1 MGQKTHPIGFRLGTT
16 RDWVSHWFGVNP
28 RDYRVQVLEDHKIR
42 DHIKSELGDSSG
54 ISHIQIQRNSEDLAI
69 NIHTSRP
76 GIVIGR
82 GGSNV
87 DKLRNSIEKITSKKA
102 NISITEIRQPD
113 LNAKLVAQNI
123 AEQIERRVAIKRAM
137 RQVGNRCIQNGAKGI
152 KILISGRLGG
162 ADIARSDKMIEG
174 RVPLHTLRA
183 EIDYAIAEAKTTYGI
198 IGVKVWIYNGEVG
211 AIDKGLSDRAVQRI
225 EESISQNKEILEIT
239 ENNEKQSDSK
249 ENKNSQSAPI
259 REILET
265 PNNILEE
272 VDELET
278 KKTTAKKT
286 TAKKTTDKKT
296 TPKKTTD
303 KKTTA
308 KKTTAKKTTA
318 KKTTAKK
325 TTAKK
330 TTAKKTTA
338 KKTTAKKTANKDS
351 KSES

>member
-28 RDYRVQVLEDHKIR
+28 RDYRVQVLEDHNIR
-42 DHIKSELGDSSG
+42 DHINSELGDSSG

-211 AIDKGLSDRAVQRI
+211 AIDKGLSDRAVQRV

-239 ENNEKQSDSK
+239 ENDEKQSSANVN
-249 ENKNSQSAPI
+249 ENTKAAPI

-265 PNNILEE
+265 SGENAIE
-272 VDELET
+272 DKET
-278 KKTTAKKT
+278 KTKKAPAEKAPAKK
-286 TAKKTTDKKT
+286 A
-296 TPKKTTD
+296 P
-303 KKTTA
+303 A

-330 TTAKKTTA
+330 TT
-338 KKTTAKKTANKDS
+338 S
-351 KSES
+351 KASESES

>member
-16 RDWVSHWFGVNP
+16 RDWTSHWFGVNP
-28 RDYRVQVLEDHKIR
+28 KDYRTQVLEDHKIR
-42 DHIKSELGDSSG
+42 DHIQSDLGQSSG

-87 DKLRNSIEKITSKKA
+87 DKLRNSIERITSKKA

-113 LNAKLVAQNI
+113 LNARLVAQNI

-137 RQVGNRCIQNGAKGI
+137 RQVGNRCMQNGAKGI

-211 AIDKGLSDRAVQRI
+211 AIDKGLSDRAVQRL
-225 EESISQNKEILEIT
+225 EESISQNKEILEISN
-239 ENNEKQSDSK
+239 EQDSNNDASSDKKAKKAS
-249 ENKNSQSAPI
+249 PI
-259 REILET
+259 REILDDGPENKSAEKVVSEKSNSEIKSQPKKAAAKKT
-265 PNNILEE
+265 TAKKAT
-272 VDELET
+272 VKKAAT

-286 TAKKTTDKKT
+286 TVKKSDSDKK
-296 TPKKTTD
+296 
-303 KKTTA
+303 
-308 KKTTAKKTTA
+308 
-318 KKTTAKK
+318 
-325 TTAKK
+325 
-330 TTAKKTTA
+330 
-338 KKTTAKKTANKDS
+338 DS
-351 KSES
+351 E

>member
-16 RDWVSHWFGVNP
+16 RDWTSHWFGVNP
-28 RDYRVQVLEDHKIR
+28 KDYRTQVLEDHKIR
-42 DHIKSELGDSSG
+42 DHIQSDLGQTSG

-113 LNAKLVAQNI
+113 LNARLVAQNI

-137 RQVGNRCIQNGAKGI
+137 RQVGNRCMQNGAKGI

-183 EIDYAIAEAKTTYGI
+183 EIDYAIAEARTTYGI
-198 IGVKVWIYNGEVG
+198 IGVKVWIYKGELMAKDV
-211 AIDKGLSDRAVQRI
+211 
-225 EESISQNKEILEIT
+225 EKEKKERVKNAT
-239 ENNEKQSDSK
+239 TSK
-249 ENKNSQSAPI
+249 N
-259 REILET
+259 
-265 PNNILEE
+265 
-272 VDELET
+272 
-278 KKTTAKKT
+278 
-286 TAKKTTDKKT
+286 
-296 TPKKTTD
+296 
-303 KKTTA
+303 
-308 KKTTAKKTTA
+308 
-318 KKTTAKK
+318 
-325 TTAKK
+325 
-330 TTAKKTTA
+330 
-338 KKTTAKKTANKDS
+338 
-351 KSES
+351 

>member
-28 RDYRVQVLEDHKIR
+28 RDYRVQVLEDHNIR
-42 DHIKSELGDSSG
+42 DHINSELGDSSG

-211 AIDKGLSDRAVQRI
+211 AIDKGLSDRAVQRV

-239 ENNEKQSDSK
+239 ENDEKQSSANVN
-249 ENKNSQSAPI
+249 ENTKAAPI

-265 PNNILEE
+265 SGENAIE
-272 VDELET
+272 DKET
-278 KKTTAKKT
+278 KTKKAPAKKTTAKKPTAKKT
-286 TAKKTTDKKT
+286 TAKKAPAKKV
-296 TPKKTTD
+296 P
-303 KKTTA
+303 A

-330 TTAKKTTA
+330 TTAKKTS
-338 KKTTAKKTANKDS
+338 S
-351 KSES
+351 KASESEN

>member
-16 RDWVSHWFGVNP
+16 RDWTSHWFGVTP
-28 RDYRVQVLEDHKIR
+28 KDYRIQVLEDHKIR
-42 DHIKSELGDSSG
+42 EHIQSSLGSSSG

-87 DKLRNSIEKITSKKA
+87 DKLRNQIEEITSKKA

-211 AIDKGLSDRAVQRI
+211 AIDKGLSDRAVQRL
-225 EESISQNKEILEIT
+225 EESISQNKEILEIS
-239 ENNEKQSDSK
+239 NNQDSAK
-249 ENKNSQSAPI
+249 DVVENKSSNKAAPI
-259 REILET
+259 REILE
-265 PNNILEE
+265 EDDSAQ
-272 VDELET
+272 VSDEAKIKKAAT
-278 KKTTAKKT
+278 KKTTATKTTATKTTATKTTAKKT
-286 TAKKTTDKKT
+286 TAKKTTS
-296 TPKKTTD
+296 
-303 KKTTA
+303 
-308 KKTTAKKTTA
+308 
-318 KKTTAKK
+318 
-325 TTAKK
+325 
-330 TTAKKTTA
+330 
-338 KKTTAKKTANKDS
+338 S
-351 KSES
+351 KAASESKDK

>member
-28 RDYRVQVLEDHKIR
+28 KNYRIQVLEDHKIR
-42 DHIKSELGDSSG
+42 DHIQNSLGSSSG

-87 DKLRNSIEKITSKKA
+87 DKLRNSIEEITSKKA
-102 NISITEIRQPD
+102 NVSITEIRQPD

-137 RQVGNRCIQNGAKGI
+137 RQVGNRCIQNGAQGI

-211 AIDKGLSDRAVQRI
+211 AIDKGLSDRAIQRL
-225 EESISQNKEILEIT
+225 EESVSQNKEIIEVSNQPDSLKDSA
-239 ENNEKQSDSK
+239 EKVS
-249 ENKNSQSAPI
+249 SQSAPI
-259 REILET
+259 REILDD
-265 PNNILEE
+265 NDIVASDNK
-272 VDELET
+272 VDS
-278 KKTTAKKT
+278 KDVAVSKPA
-286 TAKKTTDKKT
+286 AKKT
-296 TPKKTTD
+296 TPKKTTA
-303 KKTTA
+303 KKITPKKPAVSKPAA

-318 KKTTAKK
+318 KKTTPKKPASKK
-325 TTAKK
+325 TTSEAKD
-330 TTAKKTTA
+330 
-338 KKTTAKKTANKDS
+338 N
-351 KSES
+351 

>member
-16 RDWVSHWFGVNP
+16 RDWTSHWFGVNP
-28 RDYRVQVLEDHKIR
+28 KDYRVQVLEDHKIR
-42 DHIKSELGDSSG
+42 EHIQSSLGSSSG

-87 DKLRNSIEKITSKKA
+87 DKLRNSIEEITLKKA

-183 EIDYAIAEAKTTYGI
+183 EIDYAIAEAKTTYGL

-211 AIDKGLSDRAVQRI
+211 AIDKGLSDRAVQRL
-225 EESISQNKEILEIT
+225 EESVSQNKEILEIS
-239 ENNEKQSDSK
+239 NNQDSAK
-249 ENKNSQSAPI
+249 DVVENKSSSKAAPI
-259 REILET
+259 REILEEDGSAQV
-265 PNNILEE
+265 PIEAK
-272 VDELET
+272 T

-286 TAKKTTDKKT
+286 TAKKTTAKKT
-296 TPKKTTD
+296 TPKKTA
-303 KKTTA
+303 A

-330 TTAKKTTA
+330 KTSTKSA
-338 KKTTAKKTANKDS
+338 
-351 KSES
+351 SESKDK

>member
-28 RDYRVQVLEDHKIR
+28 RDYRVQVLEDHNIR
-42 DHIKSELGDSSG
+42 DHINSELGDSSG

-211 AIDKGLSDRAVQRI
+211 AIDKGLSDRAVQRV

-239 ENNEKQSDSK
+239 ENDEKQSSANVN
-249 ENKNSQSAPI
+249 ENTKAAPI

-265 PNNILEE
+265 SGENAIE
-272 VDELET
+272 DKET
-278 KKTTAKKT
+278 KTKKAPAKKTTAKKT
-286 TAKKTTDKKT
+286 TAKKTTAKKT
-296 TPKKTTD
+296 P
-303 KKTTA
+303 A

-338 KKTTAKKTANKDS
+338 KKTSS
-351 KSES
+351 KASESEN

>member
-28 RDYRVQVLEDHKIR
+28 RDYRVQVLEDHNIR
-42 DHIKSELGDSSG
+42 DHINSELGDSSG

-211 AIDKGLSDRAVQRI
+211 AIDKGLSDRAVQRV

-239 ENNEKQSDSK
+239 ENDEKQSSANVN
-249 ENKNSQSAPI
+249 ENTKAAPI

-265 PNNILEE
+265 SGENAIE
-272 VDELET
+272 DKET
-278 KKTTAKKT
+278 KTKK
-286 TAKKTTDKKT
+286 A
-296 TPKKTTD
+296 PA

-338 KKTTAKKTANKDS
+338 KKTTAKKAPAKKTTAKKTTS
-351 KSES
+351 KASESES

>member
-28 RDYRVQVLEDHKIR
+28 RDYRVQVLEDHNIR
-42 DHIKSELGDSSG
+42 DHINSELGDSSG

-211 AIDKGLSDRAVQRI
+211 AIDKGLSDRAVQRV

-239 ENNEKQSDSK
+239 ENDEKQSSANVN
-249 ENKNSQSAPI
+249 ENTKAAPI

-265 PNNILEE
+265 SGENAIE
-272 VDELET
+272 DKET
-278 KKTTAKKT
+278 KTKK
-286 TAKKTTDKKT
+286 A
-296 TPKKTTD
+296 PA

-338 KKTTAKKTANKDS
+338 KKTTAKKTTAKKTTAKKTSS
-351 KSES
+351 KASESEN

>member
-28 RDYRVQVLEDHKIR
+28 RDYRVQVLEDHNIR
-42 DHIKSELGDSSG
+42 DHINSELGDSSG

-211 AIDKGLSDRAVQRI
+211 AIDKGLSDRAVQRV

-239 ENNEKQSDSK
+239 ENDEKQSSSNVN
-249 ENKNSQSAPI
+249 ENTKAAPI

-265 PNNILEE
+265 SGENAIE
-272 VDELET
+272 DKET
-278 KKTTAKKT
+278 KTKKAPAKK
-286 TAKKTTDKKT
+286 A
-296 TPKKTTD
+296 P
-303 KKTTA
+303 A

-338 KKTTAKKTANKDS
+338 KKAPAKKTTS
-351 KSES
+351 KASESES

>member
-16 RDWVSHWFGVNP
+16 RDWTSHWFGVNP
-28 RDYRVQVLEDHKIR
+28 KDYRTQVLEDHNIR
-42 DHIKSELGDSSG
+42 EHIQSSLGASSG

-87 DKLRNSIEKITSKKA
+87 DKLRNSIEEITSKKA

-137 RQVGNRCIQNGAKGI
+137 RQVGNRCIQNGAQGI

-183 EIDYAIAEAKTTYGI
+183 EIDYAIAEARTTYGI

-211 AIDKGLSDRAVQRI
+211 AIDKGLSDRAVRRV
-225 EESISQNKEILEIT
+225 EESISQNKEIIESSNQQDSTKEST
-239 ENNEKQSDSK
+239 EKTSSP
-249 ENKNSQSAPI
+249 SAPI
-259 REILET
+259 REILDSDQT
-265 PNNILEE
+265 SNLVEE
-272 VDELET
+272 DSS
-278 KKTTAKKT
+278 KKPAASKTAAKKPAAYKT
-286 TAKKTTDKKT
+286 AAKK
-296 TPKKTTD
+296 PA
-303 KKTTA
+303 A
-308 KKTTAKKTTA
+308 KKNT
-318 KKTTAKK
+318 
-325 TTAKK
+325 
-330 TTAKKTTA
+330 
-338 KKTTAKKTANKDS
+338 
-351 KSES
+351 SESKYN

>member
-42 DHIKSELGDSSG
+42 EHINNELGDSSG

-239 ENNEKQSDSK
+239 EIDEKQSASK
-249 ENKNSQSAPI
+249 ENKKSKAAPI

-265 PNNILEE
+265 PKNDTAEDNESE
-272 VDELET
+272 PT
-278 KKTTAKKT
+278 TTA
-286 TAKKTTDKKT
+286 
-296 TPKKTTD
+296 

-338 KKTTAKKTANKDS
+338 KKTTAKKTVNK
-351 KSES
+351 KSESENKDN

>member
-28 RDYRVQVLEDHKIR
+28 RDYRVQVLEDHNIR
-42 DHIKSELGDSSG
+42 DHINSELGDSSG

-211 AIDKGLSDRAVQRI
+211 AIDKGLSDRAVQRV

-239 ENNEKQSDSK
+239 ENDEKQSSANVN
-249 ENKNSQSAPI
+249 ENTKAAPI

-265 PNNILEE
+265 SGENAIE
-272 VDELET
+272 DKET
-278 KKTTAKKT
+278 KTKKAPAKK
-286 TAKKTTDKKT
+286 A
-296 TPKKTTD
+296 P
-303 KKTTA
+303 A

-330 TTAKKTTA
+330 TT
-338 KKTTAKKTANKDS
+338 S
-351 KSES
+351 KASESES

>member
-42 DHIKSELGDSSG
+42 EHINNELGDSSG

-239 ENNEKQSDSK
+239 EIDEKQSASK
-249 ENKNSQSAPI
+249 ENKKSKAAPI

-265 PNNILEE
+265 PKNDTAEDNESE
-272 VDELET
+272 P
-278 KKTTAKKT
+278 TTA
-286 TAKKTTDKKT
+286 
-296 TPKKTTD
+296 

-338 KKTTAKKTANKDS
+338 KKTTAKKTVNK
-351 KSES
+351 KSESENKDN

>member
-16 RDWVSHWFGVNP
+16 RDWTSHWFGVNP
-28 RDYRVQVLEDHKIR
+28 KDYRIQVLEDHKIR
-42 DHIKSELGDSSG
+42 EYIQSSLGSSSG

-87 DKLRNSIEKITSKKA
+87 DKLRNSIEEITLKKA

-211 AIDKGLSDRAVQRI
+211 AIDKGLSDRAVQRL
-225 EESISQNKEILEIT
+225 EESVSQNKEILEIS
-239 ENNEKQSDSK
+239 NNQDSAK
-249 ENKNSQSAPI
+249 DVVENKASNKSAPI
-259 REILET
+259 REILEEDDSVQV
-265 PNNILEE
+265 PVEP
-272 VDELET
+272 
-278 KKTTAKKT
+278 KT
-286 TAKKTTDKKT
+286 
-296 TPKKTTD
+296 

-330 TTAKKTTA
+330 TTEKKTTVKKTTVKKTTA
-338 KKTTAKKTANKDS
+338 KKTTAKKTT
-351 KSES
+351 SESKDK

>member
-16 RDWVSHWFGVNP
+16 RDWTSHWFGVNP
-28 RDYRVQVLEDHKIR
+28 KDYRTQVLEDHKIR
-42 DHIKSELGDSSG
+42 EHIQTSLGSSSG
-54 ISHIQIQRNSEDLAI
+54 VSHIQIQRNSEDLAL

-87 DKLRNSIEKITSKKA
+87 DKLRNSIEEITSKKA

-137 RQVGNRCIQNGAKGI
+137 RQVGNRCIQNGAQGI

-183 EIDYAIAEAKTTYGI
+183 QIDYAIAEAKTTYGT

-211 AIDKGLSDRAVQRI
+211 AIDKGLSDRAVKRI
-225 EESISQNKEILEIT
+225 EESVSQNKEIIESS
-239 ENNEKQSDSK
+239 NPQASPKDSNEKAP
-249 ENKNSQSAPI
+249 SQSAPI
-259 REILET
+259 REILDDNDTPAAKDRVVPDET
-265 PNNILEE
+265 SEKKPAAKKPA
-272 VDELET
+272 T
-278 KKTTAKKT
+278 KKPATKKPAAKKPAAKKPAAKKT
-286 TAKKTTDKKT
+286 SEKKPATKKPATKKPAAKK
-296 TPKKTTD
+296 P
-303 KKTTA
+303 A
-308 KKTTAKKTTA
+308 ASEG
-318 KKTTAKK
+318 
-325 TTAKK
+325 
-330 TTAKKTTA
+330 
-338 KKTTAKKTANKDS
+338 KDN
-351 KSES
+351 

>member
-16 RDWVSHWFGVNP
+16 RDWTSHWFGVNP
-28 RDYRVQVLEDHKIR
+28 KDYRTQVLEDHKIR
-42 DHIKSELGDSSG
+42 EHIQSSLGASSG

-87 DKLRNSIEKITSKKA
+87 DKLRNSIEEITSKKA

-137 RQVGNRCIQNGAKGI
+137 RQVGNRCIQNGAQGI

-183 EIDYAIAEAKTTYGI
+183 EIDYAIAEARTTYGI

-211 AIDKGLSDRAVQRI
+211 AIDKGLSDRAVQRL
-225 EESISQNKEILEIT
+225 EESVSQNKEIIELSNQQDSPKESI
-239 ENNEKQSDSK
+239 EKTS
-249 ENKNSQSAPI
+249 SQSAPI
-259 REILET
+259 REILDDSKVTES
-265 PNNILEE
+265 I
-272 VDELET
+272 DENESV
-278 KKTTAKKT
+278 KTTA
-286 TAKKTTDKKT
+286 
-296 TPKKTTD
+296 

-338 KKTTAKKTANKDS
+338 KKTTAKKTTAKKTTSEGKDN
-351 KSES
+351 

>member
-42 DHIKSELGDSSG
+42 DHINNELGDSSG

-183 EIDYAIAEAKTTYGI
+183 EIDYSIAEAKTTYGI

-211 AIDKGLSDRAVQRI
+211 AIDKGLSDRAVQRV

-239 ENNEKQSDSK
+239 ENDEKKSTSK
-249 ENKNSQSAPI
+249 ESKKPQSTPI

-265 PNNILEE
+265 PNNGSKENNE
-272 VDELET
+272 PET

-286 TAKKTTDKKT
+286 TTKKATAKKATTKKATAKKTTTKKT
-296 TPKKTTD
+296 TS

-308 KKTTAKKTTA
+308 KKTTT
-318 KKTTAKK
+318 
-325 TTAKK
+325 
-330 TTAKKTTA
+330 
-338 KKTTAKKTANKDS
+338 KKTAVKKTVNKES

>member
-16 RDWVSHWFGVNP
+16 RDWTSHWFGVNP
-28 RDYRVQVLEDHKIR
+28 KDYRVQVLEDHKIR
-42 DHIKSELGDSSG
+42 DHIQSSLGSSSG

-87 DKLRNSIEKITSKKA
+87 DKLRNSIEEITLKKA

-183 EIDYAIAEAKTTYGI
+183 EIDYAIAEAKTTYGL

-211 AIDKGLSDRAVQRI
+211 AIDKGLSDRAVQRL
-225 EESISQNKEILEIT
+225 EESVSQNKEILEIS
-239 ENNEKQSDSK
+239 NNQDSAK
-249 ENKNSQSAPI
+249 DVVENKSSSKAAPI
-259 REILET
+259 REILEEDGSAQV
-265 PNNILEE
+265 PIEA
-272 VDELET
+272 
-278 KKTTAKKT
+278 KT
-286 TAKKTTDKKT
+286 
-296 TPKKTTD
+296 

-318 KKTTAKK
+318 KKTTPKKTAAKK

-330 TTAKKTTA
+330 TTAKK
-338 KKTTAKKTANKDS
+338 KTSTKSA
-351 KSES
+351 SESKDK

>member
-28 RDYRVQVLEDHKIR
+28 RDYRVQVLEDHNIR
-42 DHIKSELGDSSG
+42 DHINSELGDSSG

-211 AIDKGLSDRAVQRI
+211 AIDKGLSDRAVQRV

-239 ENNEKQSDSK
+239 ENDEKQSSANVN
-249 ENKNSQSAPI
+249 ENTKAAPI

-265 PNNILEE
+265 SGENAIE
-272 VDELET
+272 DKET
-278 KKTTAKKT
+278 KTKKAPAKKTTAKKT
-286 TAKKTTDKKT
+286 TAKKTTAKKA
-296 TPKKTTD
+296 PAKKVP
-303 KKTTA
+303 A

-325 TTAKK
+325 TS
-330 TTAKKTTA
+330 
-338 KKTTAKKTANKDS
+338 S
-351 KSES
+351 KASESEN

>member
-28 RDYRVQVLEDHKIR
+28 RDYRVQVLEDHNIR
-42 DHIKSELGDSSG
+42 DHINSELGDSSG

-211 AIDKGLSDRAVQRI
+211 AIDKGLSDRAVQRV

-239 ENNEKQSDSK
+239 ENDEKQSSANVN
-249 ENKNSQSAPI
+249 ENTKAAPI

-265 PNNILEE
+265 SGENAIE
-272 VDELET
+272 DKET
-278 KKTTAKKT
+278 KTKKAPAKKAPAKKTTAKKT
-286 TAKKTTDKKT
+286 TAKKTTAKKA
-296 TPKKTTD
+296 P
-303 KKTTA
+303 A

-330 TTAKKTTA
+330 TT
-338 KKTTAKKTANKDS
+338 S
-351 KSES
+351 KASESES

>member
-16 RDWVSHWFGVNP
+16 RDWTSHWFGVNP
-28 RDYRVQVLEDHKIR
+28 KDYRVQVLEDHKIR
-42 DHIKSELGDSSG
+42 DHIQSSLGSSSG

-87 DKLRNSIEKITSKKA
+87 DKLRNSIEEITLKKA

-211 AIDKGLSDRAVQRI
+211 AIDKGLSDRAVQRL
-225 EESISQNKEILEIT
+225 EESVSQNKEILEIS
-239 ENNEKQSDSK
+239 NNQDSAK
-249 ENKNSQSAPI
+249 DVVENKASNKSAPI
-259 REILET
+259 REILEEDDSVQV
-265 PNNILEE
+265 PVEP
-272 VDELET
+272 
-278 KKTTAKKT
+278 KT
-286 TAKKTTDKKT
+286 
-296 TPKKTTD
+296 

-330 TTAKKTTA
+330 TTEKKTTVKKTTVKKTTA
-338 KKTTAKKTANKDS
+338 KKT
-351 KSES
+351 

>member
-28 RDYRVQVLEDHKIR
+28 RDYRVQVLEDHNIR
-42 DHIKSELGDSSG
+42 DHINSELGDSSG

-211 AIDKGLSDRAVQRI
+211 AIDKGLSDRAVQRV

-239 ENNEKQSDSK
+239 ENDEKQSSANVN
-249 ENKNSQSAPI
+249 ENTKAAPI

-265 PNNILEE
+265 SGENAIE
-272 VDELET
+272 DKET
-278 KKTTAKKT
+278 KTKKAPAKK
-286 TAKKTTDKKT
+286 A
-296 TPKKTTD
+296 P
-303 KKTTA
+303 A

-338 KKTTAKKTANKDS
+338 KKAPAKKTTS
-351 KSES
+351 KASESES

>member
-16 RDWVSHWFGVNP
+16 RDWTSHWFGVNP
-28 RDYRVQVLEDHKIR
+28 KDYRVQVLEDHKIR
-42 DHIKSELGDSSG
+42 DHIQSSLGSSSG

-87 DKLRNSIEKITSKKA
+87 DKLRNSIEEITLKKA

-211 AIDKGLSDRAVQRI
+211 AIDKGLSDRAVQRL
-225 EESISQNKEILEIT
+225 EESVSQNKEILEIS
-239 ENNEKQSDSK
+239 NNQDSAK
-249 ENKNSQSAPI
+249 DVVENKASNKSAPI
-259 REILET
+259 REILEEDDSVQV
-265 PNNILEE
+265 PVEP
-272 VDELET
+272 
-278 KKTTAKKT
+278 KT
-286 TAKKTTDKKT
+286 
-296 TPKKTTD
+296 

-330 TTAKKTTA
+330 TTEKKTTVKKTTA
-338 KKTTAKKTANKDS
+338 KKATAKKTT
-351 KSES
+351 SESKDK

>member
-16 RDWVSHWFGVNP
+16 RDWTSHWFGVNP
-28 RDYRVQVLEDHKIR
+28 KDYRTQVLEDHNIR
-42 DHIKSELGDSSG
+42 EHIQSSLGASSG

-87 DKLRNSIEKITSKKA
+87 DKLRNSIEEITSKKA

-137 RQVGNRCIQNGAKGI
+137 RQVGNRCIQNGAQGI

-183 EIDYAIAEAKTTYGI
+183 QIDYAIAEARTTYGI

-211 AIDKGLSDRAVQRI
+211 AIDKGLSDRAVRRV
-225 EESISQNKEILEIT
+225 EESISQNKEIIESSNQQDSTKEST
-239 ENNEKQSDSK
+239 EKTSSP
-249 ENKNSQSAPI
+249 SAPI
-259 REILET
+259 REILDSDQT
-265 PNNILEE
+265 SNLVEE
-272 VDELET
+272 DSS
-278 KKTTAKKT
+278 KKPAASKTAAKKPA
-286 TAKKTTDKKT
+286 AKKNT
-296 TPKKTTD
+296 
-303 KKTTA
+303 
-308 KKTTAKKTTA
+308 
-318 KKTTAKK
+318 
-325 TTAKK
+325 
-330 TTAKKTTA
+330 
-338 KKTTAKKTANKDS
+338 
-351 KSES
+351 SESKDN

>member
-16 RDWVSHWFGVNP
+16 RDWTSHWFGVNP
-28 RDYRVQVLEDHKIR
+28 KDYRIQVLEDHKIR
-42 DHIKSELGDSSG
+42 EYIQSSLGSSSG

-87 DKLRNSIEKITSKKA
+87 DKLRNSIEEITSKKA

-183 EIDYAIAEAKTTYGI
+183 EIDYAIAEAKTTYGL

-211 AIDKGLSDRAVQRI
+211 AIDKGLSDRAVQRL
-225 EESISQNKEILEIT
+225 EESVSQNKEILEIS
-239 ENNEKQSDSK
+239 NNQDSAK
-249 ENKNSQSAPI
+249 DVVENKSSSKAAPI
-259 REILET
+259 REILEEDGSAQV
-265 PNNILEE
+265 PIEAK
-272 VDELET
+272 T

-286 TAKKTTDKKT
+286 TAKKTTAKKT
-296 TPKKTTD
+296 TPKKTA
-303 KKTTA
+303 A

-330 TTAKKTTA
+330 KTSTKSA
-338 KKTTAKKTANKDS
+338 
-351 KSES
+351 SESKDK

>member
-16 RDWVSHWFGVNP
+16 RDWTSHWFGVNP
-28 RDYRVQVLEDHKIR
+28 KDYRIQVLEDHKIR
-42 DHIKSELGDSSG
+42 EYIQSSLGSSSG

-87 DKLRNSIEKITSKKA
+87 DKLRNSIEEITSKKA

-211 AIDKGLSDRAVQRI
+211 AIDKGLSDRAVQRL
-225 EESISQNKEILEIT
+225 EESVSQNKEILEIS
-239 ENNEKQSDSK
+239 NNQDSAK
-249 ENKNSQSAPI
+249 DVVENKSSNKPAPI
-259 REILET
+259 REILEEDDSAQV
-265 PNNILEE
+265 PVEPK
-272 VDELET
+272 T
-278 KKTTAKKT
+278 KR
-286 TAKKTTDKKT
+286 
-296 TPKKTTD
+296 
-303 KKTTA
+303 TTA

-318 KKTTAKK
+318 KKATEKKVTAKK

-330 TTAKKTTA
+330 TTAKKATS
-338 KKTTAKKTANKDS
+338 KKTTSKKTTSNKTA
-351 KSES
+351 SESKEK

>member
-16 RDWVSHWFGVNP
+16 RDWTSHWFGVNP
-28 RDYRVQVLEDHKIR
+28 KDYRIQVLEDHKIR
-42 DHIKSELGDSSG
+42 EYIQSSLGSSSG

-87 DKLRNSIEKITSKKA
+87 DKLRNSIEEVTSKKA

-183 EIDYAIAEAKTTYGI
+183 EIDYAIAEAKTTYGL

-211 AIDKGLSDRAVQRI
+211 AIDKGLSDRAVQRL
-225 EESISQNKEILEIT
+225 EESVSQNKEILEIS
-239 ENNEKQSDSK
+239 NNQDSAK
-249 ENKNSQSAPI
+249 DVVENKSSSKAAPI
-259 REILET
+259 REILEEDGSAQV
-265 PNNILEE
+265 PIEAK
-272 VDELET
+272 T

-286 TAKKTTDKKT
+286 TAKKTTAKKT
-296 TPKKTTD
+296 TPKKTA
-303 KKTTA
+303 A

-330 TTAKKTTA
+330 KTSTKSA
-338 KKTTAKKTANKDS
+338 
-351 KSES
+351 SESKDK

>member
-28 RDYRVQVLEDHKIR
+28 RDYRVQVLEDHNIR
-42 DHIKSELGDSSG
+42 DHINSELGDSSG

-211 AIDKGLSDRAVQRI
+211 AIDKGLSDRAVQRV

-239 ENNEKQSDSK
+239 ENDEKQSSANVN
-249 ENKNSQSAPI
+249 ENTKAAPI

-265 PNNILEE
+265 SGENAIE
-272 VDELET
+272 DKET
-278 KKTTAKKT
+278 KTKKAPAKK
-286 TAKKTTDKKT
+286 A
-296 TPKKTTD
+296 P
-303 KKTTA
+303 A

-330 TTAKKTTA
+330 TTAKKTS
-338 KKTTAKKTANKDS
+338 S
-351 KSES
+351 KASESEN

>member
-16 RDWVSHWFGVNP
+16 RDWTSHWFGVNP
-28 RDYRVQVLEDHKIR
+28 KDYRIQVLEDHKIR
-42 DHIKSELGDSSG
+42 EYIQSSLGSSSG

-87 DKLRNSIEKITSKKA
+87 DKLRNSIEEITLKKA

-211 AIDKGLSDRAVQRI
+211 AIDKGLSDRAVQRL
-225 EESISQNKEILEIT
+225 EESVSQNKEILEIS
-239 ENNEKQSDSK
+239 NNQDPAKDVV
-249 ENKNSQSAPI
+249 ENKSSSKAAPI
-259 REILET
+259 REILEEDDSAQV
-265 PNNILEE
+265 PVEA
-272 VDELET
+272 
-278 KKTTAKKT
+278 KT
-286 TAKKTTDKKT
+286 
-296 TPKKTTD
+296 

-338 KKTTAKKTANKDS
+338 KKTTAKKTTSNKS
-351 KSES
+351 ASESKDK

>member
-42 DHIKSELGDSSG
+42 EHINNDLGDSSG

-211 AIDKGLSDRAVQRI
+211 AIDKGLSDRAVQRV
-225 EESISQNKEILEIT
+225 EESISQNKEILEIK
-239 ENNEKQSDSK
+239 ENDEKQSTPKDSK
-249 ENKNSQSAPI
+249 KPQAAPI

-265 PNNILEE
+265 PDSISTESNQT
-272 VDELET
+272 ET
-278 KKTTAKKT
+278 
-286 TAKKTTDKKT
+286 
-296 TPKKTTD
+296 

-330 TTAKKTTA
+330 TVSKKS
-338 KKTTAKKTANKDS
+338 DS
-351 KSES
+351 EK

>member
-16 RDWVSHWFGVNP
+16 RDWTSHWFGVNP
-28 RDYRVQVLEDHKIR
+28 KDYRIQVLEDHKIR
-42 DHIKSELGDSSG
+42 DHIQSSLGSSSG

-87 DKLRNSIEKITSKKA
+87 DKLRNSIEEITLKKA

-211 AIDKGLSDRAVQRI
+211 AIDKGLSDRAVQRL
-225 EESISQNKEILEIT
+225 EESVSQNKEILEIS
-239 ENNEKQSDSK
+239 NNQDSAK
-249 ENKNSQSAPI
+249 DVVENKASNKSAPI
-259 REILET
+259 REILEEDDSVQV
-265 PNNILEE
+265 PVEPK
-272 VDELET
+272 T
-278 KKTTAKKT
+278 KKTTAKKA
-286 TAKKTTDKKT
+286 TAKKATEKKAT
-296 TPKKTTD
+296 V

-330 TTAKKTTA
+330 TTS
-338 KKTTAKKTANKDS
+338 NKS
-351 KSES
+351 ASESKDK